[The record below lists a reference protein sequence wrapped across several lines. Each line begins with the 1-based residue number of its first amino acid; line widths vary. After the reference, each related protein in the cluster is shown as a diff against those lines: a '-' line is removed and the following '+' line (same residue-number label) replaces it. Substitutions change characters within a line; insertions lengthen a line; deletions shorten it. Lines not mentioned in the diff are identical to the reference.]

1 MDMPQLTNA
10 AVAAG
15 IPTDPAIM
23 EPARRDAGRAGL
35 PRAEHSG
42 ARMPDSRRPGWRL
55 FLAAQAPMA
64 LQVAAWIGAIGIVLA
79 IKKFG

>member
-10 AVAAG
+10 VVAAG
-15 IPTDPAIM
+15 IPTDPALM
-23 EPARRDAGRAGL
+23 EPRQDASRSSL
-35 PRAEHSG
+35 PQAEHSR
-42 ARMPDSRRPGWRL
+42 ARMPETRRPGWRL

>member
-1 MDMPQLTNA
+1 MGLPQLSKA

-15 IPTDPAIM
+15 ISPDPALM
-23 EPARRDAGRAGL
+23 EPARQDASRSGL
-35 PRAEHSG
+35 PQAEHSR
-42 ARMPDSRRPGWRL
+42 ARMPETRWPGWRL

>member
-1 MDMPQLTNA
+1 MDLPQLSNA

-15 IPTDPAIM
+15 ISTDPALIDH
-23 EPARRDAGRAGL
+23 ARQDASRTTI
-35 PRAEHSG
+35 PRTEHSG
-42 ARMPDSRRPGWRL
+42 ARMPEGRRHGWRP